1 MNASQN
7 RAFEWVSQ
15 DLQPFILG
23 FLVILAATRF
33 FFVLWPKYK
42 VLLQAASENRFNK
55 PITRLWNTVRIAIF
69 QTKIL
74 KEAKSGWMHAFIFW
88 GFLVLLLRAIW
99 FFIIGFS
106 PSVEFSLG

>member
-1 MNASQN
+1 MNTSKN

-23 FLVILAATRF
+23 FLIALAVTRF
-33 FFVLWPKYK
+33 FFLLWPKCK
-42 VLLQAASENRFNK
+42 ILLQVAREDRFNK

-74 KEAKSGWMHAFIFW
+74 KETKSGWMHAFIFW
-88 GFLVLLLRAIW
+88 GFLVLLFRAMW
-99 FFIIGFS
+99 FFFIGF
-106 PSVEFSLG
+106 FSNSGV